1 MSVSLM
7 RCVSQRIS
15 ESTSKTAN
23 MGLFI
28 EAKCPIV
35 GGLLYSS
42 C

>member
-15 ESTSKTAN
+15 ESSSKTAN

-28 EAKCPIV
+28 EAKVYYFSC
-35 GGLLYSS
+35 LLL
-42 C
+42 

>member
-15 ESTSKTAN
+15 ETSKTAN

-28 EAKCPIV
+28 EVKV
-35 GGLLYSS
+35 YNSSLLLL
-42 C
+42 